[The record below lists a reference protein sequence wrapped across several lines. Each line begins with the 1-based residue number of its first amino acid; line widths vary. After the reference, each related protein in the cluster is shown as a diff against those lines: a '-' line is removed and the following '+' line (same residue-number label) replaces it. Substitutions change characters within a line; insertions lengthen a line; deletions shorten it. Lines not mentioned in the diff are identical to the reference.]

1 MRMKRLA
8 RCLFTAALVAPA
20 TASAQGLLENPADL
34 IWVCVSAALV
44 FFMQAGFALLEGGF
58 VRTKNTVNVIMKNYA
73 DLCVGVLAFWALGFG
88 LMFGDNPSGWFGTS
102 HFVPGDL
109 AGGEAGFLVFQ
120 MMFAATAATIVSGA
134 VAERMRFAAYA
145 IGAAAVTGLIY
156 PVYGSWVW
164 GSAFTGSGWLSER
177 GFIDFAGSTVVHS
190 IGGWCALAA
199 AIVVGPRLGRFGSD
213 GRVRS
218 IPGHSL
224 PSVALGVFVLW
235 LGWFGFNGGSTLA
248 ADGSIGKVLL
258 NTNLAAAAGVVGTM
272 VLLAVLRRPV
282 LITSSVNGA
291 LAGLVAITAGCGSME
306 PIFAV
311 ITGLVA
317 APVAVFGGDLLL
329 KLRVDDV
336 VGAIPVHG
344 FCGAWGTLAAGL
356 FLDEGLFQPGVI
368 ATQLLGIGAAFL
380 WAFPLAWLCFAG
392 INLVI
397 KVRAE
402 SLHEQRGL
410 DFTEHSEV
418 GYPEFQ
424 TDLPHAGRA
433 D

>member
-1 MRMKRLA
+1 ME
-8 RCLFTAALVAPA
+8 P
-20 TASAQGLLENPADL
+20 
-34 IWVCVSAALV
+34 SAA
-44 FFMQAGFALLEGGF
+44 
-58 VRTKNTVNVIMKNYA
+58 
-73 DLCVGVLAFWALGFG
+73 
-88 LMFGDNPSGWFGTS
+88 
-102 HFVPGDL
+102 
-109 AGGEAGFLVFQ
+109 
-120 MMFAATAATIVSGA
+120 
-134 VAERMRFAAYA
+134 
-145 IGAAAVTGLIY
+145 
-156 PVYGSWVW
+156 
-164 GSAFTGSGWLSER
+164 
-177 GFIDFAGSTVVHS
+177 
-190 IGGWCALAA
+190 
-199 AIVVGPRLGRFGSD
+199 
-213 GRVRS
+213 
-218 IPGHSL
+218 
-224 PSVALGVFVLW
+224 SVALGVFVLW

>member
-199 AIVVGPRLGRFGSD
+199 AIVV
-213 GRVRS
+213 
-218 IPGHSL
+218 
-224 PSVALGVFVLW
+224 
-235 LGWFGFNGGSTLA
+235 
-248 ADGSIGKVLL
+248 
-258 NTNLAAAAGVVGTM
+258 
-272 VLLAVLRRPV
+272 
-282 LITSSVNGA
+282 
-291 LAGLVAITAGCGSME
+291 
-306 PIFAV
+306 
-311 ITGLVA
+311 
-317 APVAVFGGDLLL
+317 
-329 KLRVDDV
+329 
-336 VGAIPVHG
+336 
-344 FCGAWGTLAAGL
+344 
-356 FLDEGLFQPGVI
+356 
-368 ATQLLGIGAAFL
+368 
-380 WAFPLAWLCFAG
+380 
-392 INLVI
+392 
-397 KVRAE
+397 
-402 SLHEQRGL
+402 
-410 DFTEHSEV
+410 
-418 GYPEFQ
+418 
-424 TDLPHAGRA
+424 
-433 D
+433 